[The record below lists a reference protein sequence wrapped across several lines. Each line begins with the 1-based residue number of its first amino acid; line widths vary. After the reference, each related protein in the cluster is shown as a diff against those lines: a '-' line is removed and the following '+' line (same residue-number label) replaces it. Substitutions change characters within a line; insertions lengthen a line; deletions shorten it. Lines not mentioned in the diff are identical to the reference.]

1 MVCNAKYT
9 RCNAELEFGEHKR
22 PSTMLACNFALR
34 QTRKKLHLLVVSIT
48 SRFLYNFPS
57 CGSQL
62 PGHLKAQFICNSVIV
77 SCSFC
82 LMNGNLCTWK
92 HQIIHPIRATS
103 INASFAFKFL
113 LRRRRRRFVVV
124 AVKREEKFLSVSRFW
139 WQQEICDDV
148 HLIKQLNK
156 AERFNV
162 REDVSWDDLPIKPL
176 SQTAE
181 LRWLAA
187 QITCCRTQCKL
198 ITPIKP
204 AIGNMHRL
212 S

>member
-1 MVCNAKYT
+1 MQFSHC
-9 RCNAELEFGEHKR
+9 
-22 PSTMLACNFALR
+22 
-34 QTRKKLHLLVVSIT
+34 
-48 SRFLYNFPS
+48 FLQF
-57 CGSQL
+57 L
-62 PGHLKAQFICNSVIV
+62 PNEWKFMHV
-77 SCSFC
+77 
-82 LMNGNLCTWK
+82 K

-156 AERFNV
+156 AERFNE

-176 SQTAE
+176 AKCG
-181 LRWLAA
+181 
-187 QITCCRTQCKL
+187 ITTTRSTNHLLLHRCTRTQCKL

-204 AIGNMHRL
+204 AICIASPNLSDCLHRWTSTL
-212 S
+212 QFPPRYKNDVRSNA